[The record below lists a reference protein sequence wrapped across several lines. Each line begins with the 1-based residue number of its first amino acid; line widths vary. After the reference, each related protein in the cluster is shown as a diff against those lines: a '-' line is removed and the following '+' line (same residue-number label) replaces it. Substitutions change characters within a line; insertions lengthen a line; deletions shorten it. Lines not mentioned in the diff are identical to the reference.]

1 MPDEMTLEIPA
12 EAAYAVTARLFVV
25 TAARDLGAPDGIV
38 EDLRLAASEL
48 VANAVEAGQ
57 PGPIRLTVRAD
68 QTGIRLDASGVGS
81 LRDEP
86 PISRRA
92 LLGTL
97 FDVTD
102 VLDDGA
108 VRLQASWDGRAS
120 EGEA

>member
-12 EAAYAVTARLFVV
+12 EAAYAVTARIFIV
-25 TAARDLGAPDGIV
+25 TAARDLGASDGTV

-57 PGPIRLTVRAD
+57 PGPIRLTVRAHP
-68 QTGIRLDASGVGS
+68 TGIGLDASGVGS

-97 FDVTD
+97 FDATD
-102 VLDDGA
+102 VLDDGTL
-108 VRLQASWDGRAS
+108 RLLASSDNPDG
-120 EGEA
+120 EDEA